1 MKKLMIKKN
10 KYSLCIHGG
19 AGVIEKENLSKS
31 DKDLILKDLDA
42 SLVAGQ
48 KILAAGGTAI
58 DAVCAAVVVLE
69 NSKHFNAGKGAVY
82 SRNGKHLLEASIMD
96 GSNLKA
102 GALANCSRVKN
113 PVNFARS
120 LMDRDDIVMISGK
133 HADVLAA
140 ELGHD
145 LVDNSWFDTPF
156 REEQWKQAKAMD
168 TDKTFLDHSNFKK
181 GTVGA
186 VAMDSYGNLAAAT
199 STGGMTNKM
208 EGRIGDSAIIGSGTY
223 AQNKTCAVSCTGI
236 GEFFMRA
243 TVASYVSNLMEFA
256 GMSLK
261 DASEKAIHE
270 HHGNLGGDGGL
281 VAVDSEGNISMPY
294 NSAGMYRGYINEF
307 ERKIYVW
314 DEEEK
319 V

>member
-1 MKKLMIKKN
+1 MTKKY

-19 AGVIEKENLSKS
+19 AGVIEKENLSSS
-31 DKDLILKDLDA
+31 DIDLILKDLNA
-42 SLVAGQ
+42 SLEAGE
-48 KILAAGGTAI
+48 KILAAGGSAI

-69 NSKHFNAGKGAVY
+69 NSRHFNAGKGAVY

-113 PVNFARS
+113 PVNFART
-120 LMDRDDIVMISGK
+120 LMERDDIVMISGE
-133 HADVLAA
+133 HADKFAA
-140 ELGHD
+140 ENGHD

-156 REEQWKQAKAMD
+156 REEQWKQAKAMN
-168 TDKTFLDHSNFKK
+168 TDETFLDHSNFKK

-186 VAMDSYGNLAAAT
+186 VAMDSKGNLAAAT

-256 GMSLK
+256 GMSLEE
-261 DASEKAIHE
+261 AAEKAIHE

-281 VAVDSEGNISMPY
+281 VAVDSEGNAIMSY
-294 NSAGMYRGYINEF
+294 NSAGMYRGYVNSS

>member
-1 MKKLMIKKN
+1 MTKKY

-19 AGVIEKENLSKS
+19 AGVIEKENLSQS

-42 SLVAGQ
+42 SLEAGE
-48 KILAAGGTAI
+48 KILAAGGSAI

-69 NSKHFNAGKGAVY
+69 NSRHFNAGKGAVY

-113 PVNFARS
+113 PVNFART
-120 LMDRDDIVMISGK
+120 LMDRDDIIMISGDY
-133 HADVLAA
+133 ADKFAA
-140 ELGHD
+140 ENGHE

-156 REEQWKQAKAMD
+156 REEQWKQAKAMN
-168 TDKTFLDHSNFKK
+168 TDETFLDHSNFKK

-186 VAMDSYGNLAAAT
+186 VAMDSQGNLAAAT

-256 GMSLK
+256 GMSLEK
-261 DASEKAIHE
+261 AAEKAIHE

-281 VAVDSEGNISMPY
+281 VAVDSEGNAIMSY
-294 NSAGMYRGYINEF
+294 NSAGMYRGYVNSS

>member
-1 MKKLMIKKN
+1 MIKKY

-19 AGVIEKENLSKS
+19 AGVIEKENLSSK

-42 SLVAGQ
+42 SLQAGE
-48 KILAAGGTAI
+48 KILAAGGSAI
-58 DAVCAAVVVLE
+58 DAVCAAVVVME
-69 NSKHFNAGKGAVY
+69 NSRHFNAGKGAVY

-113 PVNFARS
+113 PVNFART
-120 LMDRDDIVMISGK
+120 LMERDDIIMISGDD
-133 HADVLAA
+133 ADKLAA
-140 ELGHD
+140 EHGHD

-156 REEQWKQAKAMD
+156 REEQWKQAKAMK
-168 TDKTFLDHSNFKK
+168 TDETFLDHSNFKK

-186 VAMDSYGNLAAAT
+186 VAMDSQGNLAAAT

-256 GMSLK
+256 GMSLE
-261 DASEKAIHE
+261 DAAEKAIHE

-281 VAVDSEGNISMPY
+281 VAVDSEGNTIMSY
-294 NSAGMYRGYINEF
+294 NSAGMYRGYVNSS
-307 ERKIYVW
+307 ERKLYVW

>member
-1 MKKLMIKKN
+1 MAKKY

-19 AGVIEKENLSKS
+19 AGVIEKENLSAS
-31 DKDLILKDLDA
+31 DKALILKDLDG
-42 SLVAGQ
+42 SLAAGEEVL
-48 KILAAGGTAI
+48 KAGGTAI

-69 NSKHFNAGKGAVY
+69 NSMHFNAGKGAVY

-113 PVNFARS
+113 PVNFAKS
-120 LMDRDDIVMISGK
+120 LMERDDIVMISGK
-133 HADVLAA
+133 HSDELAA

-145 LVDNSWFDTPF
+145 LVENSWFDTPF
-156 REEQWKQAKAMD
+156 REEQWKQAKALN
-168 TDKTFLDHSNFKK
+168 TDETFLDHSNFKK

-186 VAMDSYGNLAAAT
+186 VAMDSEGNLAAAT
-199 STGGMTNKM
+199 STGGMTNKI

-261 DASEKAIHE
+261 DAAEKAIHE

-281 VAVDSEGNISMPY
+281 VAVDSEGNVNMTY
-294 NSAGMYRGYINEF
+294 NSAGMYRGYVNSN

-319 V
+319 L

>member
-1 MKKLMIKKN
+1 MTKKY

-19 AGVIEKENLSKS
+19 AGVIEKENLSPS

-42 SLVAGQ
+42 SLEAGE
-48 KILAAGGTAI
+48 KILAAGGSAI

-69 NSKHFNAGKGAVY
+69 NSRHFNAGKGAVY

-120 LMDRDDIVMISGK
+120 LMERDDIIMISGDD
-133 HADVLAA
+133 ADKLAA
-140 ELGHD
+140 EHGHD

-156 REEQWKQAKAMD
+156 REEQWKQAKAMN
-168 TDKTFLDHSNFKK
+168 TDETFLDHSNFKK

-186 VAMDSYGNLAAAT
+186 VAMDSQGNLAAAT

-256 GMSLK
+256 GMSLEE
-261 DASEKAIHE
+261 AAEKAIHE

-281 VAVDSEGNISMPY
+281 VAVDSAGNVNMTY
-294 NSAGMYRGYINEF
+294 NSAGMYRGYVNSS

>member
-1 MKKLMIKKN
+1 MTKKH

-19 AGVIEKENLSKS
+19 AGVIEKENLSSS

-42 SLVAGQ
+42 SLAAGE
-48 KILAAGGTAI
+48 KILAAGGSAI

-69 NSKHFNAGKGAVY
+69 NSRHFNAGKGAVY

-120 LMDRDDIVMISGK
+120 LMERDDIVMISGK
-133 HADVLAA
+133 EADSLAA
-140 ELGHD
+140 EHGHD

-156 REEQWKQAKAMD
+156 REEQWKQAKAMN
-168 TDKTFLDHSNFKK
+168 TDETFLDHSNFKK

-186 VAMDSYGNLAAAT
+186 VAMDSNGNLAAAT

-256 GMSLK
+256 GMSLEE
-261 DASEKAIHE
+261 AAEKAIHE

-281 VAVDSEGNISMPY
+281 VAVDSEGKVTMSY
-294 NSAGMYRGYINEF
+294 NSAGMYRGYINSI

>member
-1 MKKLMIKKN
+1 MTKKY

-19 AGVIEKENLSKS
+19 AGVIEKENLSSS
-31 DKDLILKDLDA
+31 DKDLILKDLNA
-42 SLVAGQ
+42 SLEAGE
-48 KILAAGGTAI
+48 KILAAGGSAI

-69 NSKHFNAGKGAVY
+69 NSRHFNAGKGAVY

-113 PVNFARS
+113 PVNFART
-120 LMDRDDIVMISGK
+120 LMERDDIIMISGDD
-133 HADVLAA
+133 ADKLAA
-140 ELGHD
+140 EHGHD

-156 REEQWKQAKAMD
+156 REEQWKQAKAMN
-168 TDKTFLDHSNFKK
+168 TDETFLDHSNFKK

-186 VAMDSYGNLAAAT
+186 VAMDSQGNLAAAT

-256 GMSLK
+256 GMSLEE
-261 DASEKAIHE
+261 AAEKAIHE

-281 VAVDSEGNISMPY
+281 VAVDSEGNTIMSY
-294 NSAGMYRGYINEF
+294 NSAGMYRGYVNSSE
-307 ERKIYVW
+307 KKLYVW

>member
-1 MKKLMIKKN
+1 MTKKD

-19 AGVIEKENLSKS
+19 AGVMEKENLLAA
-31 DKDLILKDLDA
+31 DKALILKDLYA
-42 SLVAGQ
+42 SLGAGE
-48 KILAAGGTAI
+48 KILANGGTAI

-69 NSKHFNAGKGAVY
+69 NSSHFNAGKGAVY

-113 PVNFARS
+113 PIKFAKS

-133 HADVLAA
+133 NADVLAG
-140 ELGHD
+140 ELDHE
-145 LVDNSWFDTPF
+145 LVENSWFDTTF
-156 REEQWKQAKAMD
+156 REEQWKQVKAMN
-168 TDKTFLDHSNFKK
+168 TDETFLDHSNFKK

-186 VAMDSYGNLAAAT
+186 VAMDFEGNLAAAT

-236 GEFFMRA
+236 GEYFIRA

-256 GMSLK
+256 GMSLE
-261 DASEKAIHE
+261 DAANKAIHE

-281 VAVDSEGNISMPY
+281 VAVDSNGNVTMSY
-294 NSAGMYRGYINEF
+294 NSAGMYRGYVNAT
-307 ERKIYVW
+307 ERKLYVW

-319 V
+319 I

>member
-1 MKKLMIKKN
+1 MTKKD

-19 AGVIEKENLSKS
+19 AGVLEKENLLAA
-31 DKDLILKDLDA
+31 DKALILKDLYA
-42 SLVAGQ
+42 SLGAGE
-48 KILAAGGTAI
+48 KILANGGTAI

-69 NSKHFNAGKGAVY
+69 NSSHFNAGKGAVY

-113 PVNFARS
+113 PIKFAKS

-133 HADVLAA
+133 NADVLAG
-140 ELGHD
+140 ELDHE
-145 LVDNSWFDTPF
+145 LVENSWFDTTF
-156 REEQWKQAKAMD
+156 REEQWKQVKAMN
-168 TDKTFLDHSNFKK
+168 TDETFLDHSNFKK

-186 VAMDSYGNLAAAT
+186 VAMDFEGNLAAAT

-236 GEFFMRA
+236 GEYFIRA

-256 GMSLK
+256 GMSLE
-261 DASEKAIHE
+261 DAANKAIHE

-281 VAVDSEGNISMPY
+281 VAVDSNGNVTMSY
-294 NSAGMYRGYINEF
+294 NSAGMYRGYVNAT
-307 ERKIYVW
+307 ERKLYVW

-319 V
+319 I

>member
-1 MKKLMIKKN
+1 MTKKN

-19 AGVIEKENLSKS
+19 AGVIEKENLSQV
-31 DKDLILKDLDA
+31 DKGLILEDLDA
-42 SLVAGQ
+42 SLAAGE
-48 KILAAGGTAI
+48 KVLENGGTALE
-58 DAVCAAVVVLE
+58 AVCAAVVVLE
-69 NSKHFNAGKGAVY
+69 NSVHFNAGKGSVY

-113 PVNFARS
+113 PIKFAKS
-120 LMDRDDIVMISGK
+120 LMERDDIVMISGEN
-133 HADVLAA
+133 ADKLAA
-140 ELGHD
+140 KLNHD
-145 LVDNSWFDTPF
+145 LVENSWFDTPF
-156 REEQWKQAKAMD
+156 REEQWKQAKALK
-168 TDKTFLDHSNFKK
+168 TDETFLDHSNFKK

-186 VAMDSYGNLAAAT
+186 VAMDQDGNLAAAT

-236 GEFFMRA
+236 GEYFMRA

-256 GMSLK
+256 GMSLE
-261 DASEKAIHE
+261 DAAHKAIHE

-281 VAVDSEGNISMPY
+281 VAVSSKGDVTMCY
-294 NSAGMYRGYINEF
+294 NSAGMYRGYVNAKEK
-307 ERKIYVW
+307 KIYVW

-319 V
+319 I